1 MPLYRTLI
9 ASFWIVM
16 AAYWLLTAAQAKR
29 NVTDRAAGRGG
40 AGPRVALVV
49 VVLVLLRLA
58 GSRAGL
64 LENWH
69 PNVNTNET
77 AGLVGTII
85 CALGVALAIWARA
98 SLGTNWGMPMAHKAN
113 PELITSGPYA
123 YLRHPI
129 YTGLML
135 AMLGPA
141 IAVSVLWGIWLVV
154 LGGYF
159 VYAALKEEK
168 RMMEQ
173 FPTQYPAYR
182 ERTRFLIPFI
192 W

>member
-16 AAYWLLTAAQAKR
+16 VAYWLLTAATAKR
-29 NVTDRAAGRGG
+29 NVTDTAAGG
-40 AGPRVALVV
+40 AGAGLRVVLVVLVV
-49 VVLVLLRLA
+49 VAVRL

-64 LENWH
+64 RGNWH
-69 PNVNTNET
+69 PHLNTNAA

-85 CALGVALAIWARA
+85 CALGAALAIWARA
-98 SLGTNWGMPMAHKAN
+98 SLGANWGMPMAHKAN
-113 PELITSGPYA
+113 PELITRGPYA

-141 IAVSVLWGIWLVV
+141 IAVSVIWGIWLVV
-154 LGGYF
+154 LGAYF
-159 VYAALKEEK
+159 VYAALQEEK

-182 ERTRFLIPFI
+182 KRTRFLIPFI